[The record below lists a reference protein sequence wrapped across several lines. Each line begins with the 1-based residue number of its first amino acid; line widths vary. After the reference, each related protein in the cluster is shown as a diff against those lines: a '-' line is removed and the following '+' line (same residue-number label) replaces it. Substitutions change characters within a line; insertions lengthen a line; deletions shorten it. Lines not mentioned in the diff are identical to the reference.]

1 MSADEFNPA
10 EYLSGSNK
18 FDHLTIPSTDAKGRQ
33 IGIVKKESRPPRVID
48 NKQANEILRK
58 GVAMEVDE
66 IKQAEIEEA
75 QEAKKQNTIGK
86 VIDNTD
92 VKYVQVGPV
101 TVPVPSTT
109 YACGP
114 YDNYFNQRNR
124 VTFELAGG
132 SYSLPAIDMVES
144 SFGVMV
150 ILPAGDSDVTFIPS
164 PGAELTIIYDDKRI
178 ACFSPGTVFNVNE
191 LKVII
196 ISLVKRDIENE

>member
-58 GVAMEVDE
+58 GVSMEVDE
-66 IKQAEIEEA
+66 IKQAELEEA
-75 QEAKKQNTIGK
+75 QEAKK
-86 VIDNTD
+86 VD

-124 VTFELAGG
+124 VTFELSGG
-132 SYSLPAIDMVES
+132 SYSLPAIDMIES

-150 ILPAGDSDVTFIPS
+150 ILPAGDKDITFIPS

-191 LKVII
+191 LAVIV
-196 ISLVKRDIENE
+196 ISLVKRDTNESN